1 MFVLTLLVSSSF
13 INFFWRPFA
22 INLVCEE
29 VKPFLIKRRIYRK
42 IFLSLSMFKF
52 ISSISWQIS
61 MEINGLNRISLEI
74 SMRKKLVYGKLESV
88 VITWKLGRFSRFF
101 LSAFEYVYMNLKKNI
116 FILQSFT
123 KVWSTSTKN
132 HCK

>member
-1 MFVLTLLVSSSF
+1 
-13 INFFWRPFA
+13 
-22 INLVCEE
+22 
-29 VKPFLIKRRIYRK
+29 
-42 IFLSLSMFKF
+42 
-52 ISSISWQIS
+52 

-88 VITWKLGRFSRFF
+88 VITWKLGSFSRFF

-123 KVWSTSTKN
+123 KV
-132 HCK
+132 